1 MTFRHLVALVLLVPA
16 AVAAQSSPP
25 ARGARV
31 NGTSAI
37 TNTTVITMGGAGV
50 IRDATVILHNGEI
63 AEVGPS
69 SRIRVPR
76 GVTTIDGR
84 GKFVIP
90 GLNDMHVHLH
100 ADDTAPDSIGRYELG
115 VMLAHGITTVRFMIG
130 TPLHFTLRAA
140 VARGEVPGP
149 QIWIASP
156 EISGNEN
163 PHGIKVTNADEAR
176 RAVAQVADSGYDFLK
191 LTTNLTPELFD
202 VLIAE
207 AASRRLRVVGHVD
220 PRIGARR
227 AIAAGQQIEHLDS
240 FMEDVLHDSAPS
252 RLSTSD
258 VGAYRTAQWTSLDHV
273 DDRKVEALAGL
284 VARSGQPVDP
294 TLVFFREWF
303 GNRPLESEIEARPDY
318 RMIPEPSRAPWMR
331 TLVAMRRNPPTAE
344 RRARFIAVR
353 NRMVKAIVDSGGL
366 VMAGSDS
373 PGGMMTYG
381 WMLHRELLA
390 LRDAGLSPAQ
400 TLAAATTVPAAYLGG
415 APGFGRI
422 AEGLRADLVVLD
434 ADPLADVANS
444 QRISYVVS
452 GGRWFNRAELD
463 AMIETARVRLAAV
476 TAAPTP

>member
-1 MTFRHLVALVLLVPA
+1 MTHRSLIALALMLPSVLTAQPA
-16 AVAAQSSPP
+16 H
-25 ARGARV
+25 GARAS
-31 NGTSAI
+31 GTTAI
-37 TNTTVITMGGAGV
+37 TNTTVITMDRDR
-50 IRDATVILHNGEI
+50 ILRDATVIVRNGEI

-69 SRIRVPR
+69 SRVRVPR
-76 GVTTIDGR
+76 GVTPIDGR

-90 GLNDMHVHLH
+90 GLSDMHVHLH

-115 VMLAHGITTVRFMIG
+115 VMLAHGITSVRFMIG
-130 TPLHFTLRAA
+130 TPLHFTLRDQ

-156 EISGNEN
+156 EISGNQN
-163 PHGIKVTNADEAR
+163 PHGIQVTDAASAR

-191 LTTNLTPELFD
+191 LTTNLTPELYE
-202 VLIAE
+202 VLISE
-207 AASRRLRVVGHVD
+207 AAARRLRVVGHVD

-240 FMEDVLHDSAPS
+240 FMEAVLHDTAPS

-273 DDRKVEALAGL
+273 DERKVEELAGL

-294 TLVFFREWF
+294 TLIFFREWF
-303 GNRPLESEIEARPDY
+303 GNRPLEAEIEARPDY
-318 RMIPEPSRAPWMR
+318 GMIPAPSRAPWMR
-331 TLVAMRRNPPTAE
+331 TLVAMRRNPPTPE
-344 RRARFIAVR
+344 RRAKFIAVR

-390 LRDAGLSPAQ
+390 LRDAGLTPQQ
-400 TLAAATTVPAAYLGG
+400 TLAAATTAPAAFLGG
-415 APGFGRI
+415 SPGFGRI

-434 ADPLADVANS
+434 ADPLADIANT
-444 QRISYVVS
+444 QRISHVVS

-463 AMIETARVRLAAV
+463 ALVETARVRLAAV